1 MANMLK
7 DLEPLTVE
15 ITLGG
20 EKMYL
25 RYNLNARRYLE
36 EFLDYDGL
44 MEKDTTDWTAEEVIH
59 ILRAGLIDCFYN
71 ENEEAIETR
80 EFEKIKP
87 SMAYIGRH
95 LTQESLIALA
105 SQILEAIILSMPIS
119 SGDTENF
126 TQAAE

>member
-36 EFLDYDGL
+36 E
-44 MEKDTTDWTAEEVIH
+44 DTTDWTAEEVIH

-71 ENEEAIETR
+71 ENEEAIEKR